1 MYIIIIITQDRLTVL
16 RENKAGLQNCTL
28 FQILSSE
35 YYSVRV
41 HVCVCVCACAHVF
54 QKKGIYNCT
63 YANDFQDCTDAGACW
78 RLFLKS
84 QELFLKSQELS

>member
-1 MYIIIIITQDRLTVL
+1 MYIIIIITQDRLKLTGL
-16 RENKAGLQNCTL
+16 KENKVGLQNRTL

-35 YYSVRV
+35 YYRVRV
-41 HVCVCVCACAHVF
+41 HVCVCMRACV
-54 QKKGIYNCT
+54 KKGIYNCT

-84 QELFLKSQELS
+84 QELSWLLQCHDVA

>member
-1 MYIIIIITQDRLTVL
+1 MWALGALISAWWMYIIIIITQDRLTVL

-41 HVCVCVCACAHVF
+41 HVCVCVCMRACVP
-54 QKKGIYNCT
+54 KERN
-63 YANDFQDCTDAGACW
+63 
-78 RLFLKS
+78 L
-84 QELFLKSQELS
+84 